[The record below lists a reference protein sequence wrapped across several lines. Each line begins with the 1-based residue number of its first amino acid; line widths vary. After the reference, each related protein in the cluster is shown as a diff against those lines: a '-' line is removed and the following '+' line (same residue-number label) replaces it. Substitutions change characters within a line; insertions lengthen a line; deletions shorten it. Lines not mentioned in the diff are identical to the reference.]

1 MDERYLKTFTG
12 ALGLVDVVR
21 PLAQSLCQVLPLLG
35 DGPQLC
41 LHFYQVLWI
50 LSRVPSLGENSLC
63 RLRQLVELRSSG
75 LELTQHKLGE
85 RREGT
90 AFHREI
96 TICISSLLK
105 CFFYEFIHWISRS
118 TESVY
123 CFITHTWTCCFC
135 VLSML
140 GSMLSGP
147 STLIISS
154 FSLSHGPSWL
164 AMEEKL
170 LSLSTQVSSSVC
182 LWVASWLAVC
192 QRESVEMISQDRKW
206 RKHELQI
213 NLVKL

>member
-1 MDERYLKTFTG
+1 MDPRYLKTFTG

-35 DGPQLC
+35 DGSQLC
-41 LHFYQVLWI
+41 LHFHHVLWI
-50 LSRVPSLGENSLC
+50 LSRVPSLGEDSLC
-63 RLRQLVELRSSG
+63 RLCQLVKLWSSG

-85 RREGT
+85 RREGK

-96 TICISSLLK
+96 PIFINSVLK
-105 CFFYEFIHWISRS
+105 CTLNLWFSG
-118 TESVY
+118 SVY
-123 CFITHTWTCCFC
+123 RLISHTWTCCFC

-154 FSLSHGPSWL
+154 FSLNHGPSWL

-182 LWVASWLAVC
+182 LWAAFWLAVC
-192 QRESVEMISQDRKW
+192 QRESVEMISWDRKW
-206 RKHELQI
+206 RKHNI
-213 NLVKL
+213 T